1 MHTQNICRH
10 TVCVFFCFFFCVY
23 VCVCVYLCSFA
34 LLDLHSSVPPYHHTP
49 WGLSSWQLDRST
61 LTASSGYGDQSTWH
75 ALRACFMAMRP
86 AATHPRV
93 FQAWAWPAHLYDNF
107 LAYKTGLGP
116 ALRPYVRVCVYLC
129 VCICA
134 CVCVYLCVCVH
145 PCMHECRYMCGI

>member
-1 MHTQNICRH
+1 M
-10 TVCVFFCFFFCVY
+10 
-23 VCVCVYLCSFA
+23 CVCSF
-34 LLDLHSSVPPYHHTP
+34 VPPYHHTP
-49 WGLSSWQLDRST
+49 WGLSSWQSDRST

-75 ALRACFMAMRP
+75 ALTACFMVMRP

-116 ALRPYVRVCVYLC
+116 ALRPYVCVCVSVHVC

-134 CVCVYLCVCVH
+134 CVCINACMSAGTCVESNLISELEAVNVVH
-145 PCMHECRYMCGI
+145 FYGRHDHNI